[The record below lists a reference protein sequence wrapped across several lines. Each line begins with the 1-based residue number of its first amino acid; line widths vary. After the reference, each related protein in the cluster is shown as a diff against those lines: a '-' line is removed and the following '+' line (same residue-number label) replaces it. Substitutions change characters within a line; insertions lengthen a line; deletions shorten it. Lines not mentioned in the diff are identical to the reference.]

1 MLLFCVKCS
10 AKVREGKNRKKEREK
25 NCGAIPKD
33 SAVVTPSPLTSR
45 GSICRSESRDI
56 WADSPEAGHDDMEMK
71 GSGGK
76 EPSKMDL

>member
-1 MLLFCVKCS
+1 M
-10 AKVREGKNRKKEREK
+10 
-25 NCGAIPKD
+25 
-33 SAVVTPSPLTSR
+33 TPSPLTSR